1 MANTWRLHDYKDYPV
16 NIEIKKKTK
25 KGIMAKTI
33 VTGAAGFI
41 GSHLVEILLKQGKE
55 VIGIDEFNDYYDPIL
70 KRKNVSSFENHS
82 NFQLIEGDIQFL
94 DWQNLLKDVDII
106 YHQAA
111 QAGVRASWGKGF
123 RSYTERNINATQIML
138 EAAKD
143 APNLQRLVF
152 ASTSSIYGDAEI
164 MPTHEG
170 ICPAPVSPYG
180 ITKLA
185 AERLCGL
192 YQKNFG
198 VPFVALRYFTVY
210 GPRQR
215 PDMAFHK
222 FFKAV
227 LEDEAIPVYG
237 DGQQTRDFTFIS
249 DAVAA
254 NLAAGSVAEAVGEI
268 FNIGGGSRVVL
279 AEVLDTME
287 EIVGQPIKRKHIEK
301 AMGDA
306 RHTGAD
312 ISKAQRILGWQPQ
325 VSLRDG
331 LTQEWNWV
339 KSLYPVMQAA

>member
-1 MANTWRLHDYKDYPV
+1 M
-16 NIEIKKKTK
+16 TK
-25 KGIMAKTI
+25 II

-41 GSHLVEILLKQGKE
+41 GSHLAETLLRQGEE
-55 VIGIDEFNDYYDPIL
+55 VIGIDEFNDYYDPTF
-70 KRKNVSSFENHS
+70 KRKNVANLQVFP
-82 NFQLIEGDIQFL
+82 NFSLIEGDIQFL
-94 DWQNLLKDVDII
+94 DWQALLKDVEVI

-123 RSYTERNINATQIML
+123 RAYTERNINATQVLL

-143 APNLQRLVF
+143 ANNLKSLVY
-152 ASTSSIYGDAEI
+152 ASTSSIYGDAETL
-164 MPTHEG
+164 PTHEG
-170 ICPAPVSPYG
+170 IAPRPVSPYG

-192 YQKNFG
+192 YHKNFG
-198 VPFVALRYFTVY
+198 VPFVSLRYFTVY

-227 LEDEAIPVYG
+227 LQDEAIPVYG
-237 DGQQTRDFTFIS
+237 DGQQTRDFTFVS

-254 NLAAGSVAEAVGEI
+254 NLAAATVPQAVGEI

-279 AEVLDTME
+279 AEVLDTMA
-287 EIVGQPIKRKHIEK
+287 EIVGKPIKRNHIEK

-306 RHTGAD
+306 RHTAAD
-312 ISKAQRILGWQPQ
+312 VSKAREILKYQPQ
-325 VSLRDG
+325 VSLREG
-331 LTQEWNWV
+331 LTQEWHWV
-339 KSLYPVMQAA
+339 KSLYS

>member
-1 MANTWRLHDYKDYPV
+1 M
-16 NIEIKKKTK
+16 TK
-25 KGIMAKTI
+25 NI

-41 GSHLVEILLKQGKE
+41 GSHLAETLLKKGEE
-55 VIGIDEFNDYYDPIL
+55 VIGIDEFNDYYDPL
-70 KRKNVSSFENHS
+70 FKKKNVTFLQSYD
-82 NFQLIEGDIQFL
+82 NFKLIKADIQFL
-94 DWQNLLKDVDII
+94 DWNSLLQDVDVV

-111 QAGVRASWGKGF
+111 QAGVRASWGQGF
-123 RSYTERNINATQIML
+123 RFYTERNISATQVLL

-143 APNLQRLVF
+143 AKNLKRLVY
-152 ASTSSIYGDAEI
+152 ASTSSVYGDAETL
-164 MPTHEG
+164 PTSELV
-170 ICPAPVSPYG
+170 CPKPVSPYG

-192 YQKNFG
+192 YHKNFG

-227 LEDEAIPVYG
+227 IKDEAIPVYG
-237 DGQQTRDFTFIS
+237 DGLQTRDFTFVS

-254 NLAAGSVAEAVGEI
+254 NLAAATVNDAVGEI

-279 AEVLDTME
+279 KEVLQTME
-287 EIVGQPIKRKHIEK
+287 EIVGKPIKRNHIER

-306 RHTGAD
+306 RHTAAD
-312 ISKAQRILGWQPQ
+312 VSKAKKILGYQPI
-325 VSLRDG
+325 VSLREG
-331 LTQEWNWV
+331 LTKEWEWV
-339 KSLYPVMQAA
+339 KGIY

>member
-1 MANTWRLHDYKDYPV
+1 
-16 NIEIKKKTK
+16 
-25 KGIMAKTI
+25 MAKII

-41 GSHLVEILLKQGKE
+41 GSHIAQTLLQQGEE
-55 VIGIDEFNDYYDPIL
+55 VIGIDEFNDYYDPML
-70 KRKNVSSFENHS
+70 KRKNTAHLQSSPKFT
-82 NFQLIEGDIQFL
+82 LIEGDIQFL
-94 DWQNLLKDVDII
+94 DWQALLKDVNIV

-111 QAGVRASWGKGF
+111 QAGVRASWGQGF
-123 RSYTERNINATQIML
+123 RAYTERNLNATQVLL

-143 APNLQRLVF
+143 AKQLQRLVY
-152 ASTSSIYGDAEI
+152 ASTSSVYGDAETL
-164 MPTHEG
+164 PTSEE
-170 ICPAPVSPYG
+170 IPPRPVSPYG

-192 YQKNFG
+192 YHKNFG

-222 FFKAV
+222 FYKSV
-227 LEDEAIPVYG
+227 LQDEAIPVYG

-254 NLAAGSVAEAVGEI
+254 NLAAASVPDAVGEI

-279 AEVLDTME
+279 AEVLDTMA
-287 EIVGQPIKRKHIEK
+287 EIVGSPIKRNHIEK

-306 RHTGAD
+306 RHTAAD
-312 ISKAQRILGWQPQ
+312 VSKARKLLGYQPQ
-325 VSLRDG
+325 VSLREG
-331 LTQEWNWV
+331 LVKEWEWI
-339 KSLYPVMQAA
+339 KALYS